1 MSDPLEEAVRIRRAG
16 ERGALCTVVRVS
28 GSAPAREAM
37 RMVVR
42 ADGSQVGTIG
52 GGHFEEECRR
62 AALETMRDE
71 NCRTLS
77 FSLDP
82 ADEMEPGLVCGG
94 DLEVFVEPLGV
105 PRLVVLGAGHL
116 GRAIARVAAPAG
128 FRVTVADDRREHAR
142 LERLPGAAEAIAAPW
157 DEAFGRL
164 ATDETSSIVIVTRSW
179 DLDERCLRWALG
191 TSARYVGMLGSSRK
205 VEKVREHLLRD
216 GVPPGAFDR
225 LHAPVGLELG
235 ARTHEEI
242 AVAVV
247 AELIAVRRTG
257 ASPRPA
263 GPSRGS
269 ARSRERASRP
279 KAGKA

>member
-1 MSDPLEEAVRIRRAG
+1 MTDPLEEAVRIRRAG

-28 GSAPAREAM
+28 GSTPAREAM

-42 ADGSQVGTIG
+42 ADGSPSGTIG
-52 GGHFEEECRR
+52 GGHFEEKVRL

-71 NCRTLS
+71 KCRTLV
-77 FSLDP
+77 FTLKED
-82 ADEMEPGLVCGG
+82 DEFEPRLVCGG
-94 DLEVFVEPLGV
+94 DLEVFVEPLTV
-105 PRLVVLGAGHL
+105 PRLLVLGAGHL
-116 GRAIARVAAPAG
+116 GRAVARVAAPAG
-128 FRVTVADDRREHAR
+128 FRVSVVDDRREHAR

-164 ATDETSSIVIVTRSW
+164 EADDGTSIVIVTRSCAI
-179 DLDERCLRWALG
+179 DERCLRWALG
-191 TSARYVGMLGSSRK
+191 TPARYVGMLGSSRK
-205 VEKVREHLLRD
+205 IARVREHLVAE
-216 GVPPGAFDR
+216 GVPEKSFSR
-225 LHAPVGLELG
+225 LHAPVGLDLG

-242 AVAVV
+242 AIAVV

-263 GPSRGS
+263 GPARDS
-269 ARSRERASRP
+269 AKSAGA